1 MNSVFDD
8 VFSGVFG
15 NADRT
20 DDPYLSAHD
29 REQAL
34 EAAKKFCG
42 DSRDAQKQF
51 IGTFI
56 TARRER
62 NMAAAGVVS

>member
-15 NADRT
+15 HSDRT

-42 DSRDAQKQF
+42 DNQEAQKQF
-51 IGTFI
+51 VGTFI
-56 TARRER
+56 TERRQR
-62 NMAAAGVVS
+62 NMAAAGVVN